1 MTPKQLA
8 FLAILFLLAMGVS
21 IALVI
26 LIPAFILVIMFAGA
40 TGIAMLRRRVMT
52 EEELHYEYQLR

>member
-40 TGIAMLRRRVMT
+40 TGIAMLRRRGMT